1 MSGATDIL
9 DYDALVREFEDGLV
23 NNLRRHG
30 VGDDFLE
37 MWVPDP
43 DPVLGVL
50 NMAEAAESYG
60 LTGVSIRVS
69 KEMVP
74 DSRRAELEGAL
85 AGLGA
90 VIITDLGGAV
100 RADLKIGEGS

>member
-1 MSGATDIL
+1 MSGTL

-60 LTGVSIRVS
+60 MDAVSIRVS
-69 KEMVP
+69 KDAVP
-74 DSRRAELEGAL
+74 DARRAELEKAL
-85 AGLGA
+85 GTLGSVA
-90 VIITDLGGAV
+90 IADLGDAI
-100 RADLKIGEGS
+100 RADVTIGTAG

>member
-1 MSGATDIL
+1 MSGTL

-60 LTGVSIRVS
+60 MDAVSIRVS
-69 KEMVP
+69 KDAVP
-74 DSRRAELEGAL
+74 DARLPELEMALGAL
-85 AGLGA
+85 GSVAIA
-90 VIITDLGGAV
+90 DLGDAI
-100 RADLKIGEGS
+100 RADVTIGTAG

>member
-1 MSGATDIL
+1 MSSSEDPL

-60 LTGVSIRVS
+60 LDAVSIRVS
-69 KEMVP
+69 KLMVP
-74 DSRRAELEGAL
+74 DERRAELEAAL
-85 AGLGA
+85 ANLGGVA
-90 VIITDLGGAV
+90 ITDLGDAVQADIRIGA
-100 RADLKIGEGS
+100 GG

>member
-1 MSGATDIL
+1 MSAAGDSL

-60 LTGVSIRVS
+60 LQAVSIRVS
-69 KEMVP
+69 KTMVP
-74 DSRRAELEGAL
+74 EDRLAELETAL
-85 AGLGA
+85 GNLGGVA
-90 VIITDLGGAV
+90 ITDLGDAV
-100 RADLKIGEGS
+100 RADIRIGDGG